1 MTDNRRKI
9 IACVGAMVLVVLI
22 TLFIVDYRKLGLYDS
37 PIELNKGWTLIFKGD
52 TTEIESTDKYA
63 MSGKIVKGDS
73 LILRRTLTADLPN
86 NPVLRFSAFHAFL
99 EVYRSEILLYSKGKE
114 DYYKGNI
121 VGSGV
126 HFVYLGAVAQVFQG
140 RTLDLR
146 FHFSENDALN
156 VLPSF
161 VVLPGNYAY
170 GDYYAR
176 HSISLTVALF
186 LLLFGVLTLFLS
198 LGALFYGLSFF
209 RILMIG
215 LLTLCLGVWTLCY
228 TKLIQ
233 LFSFNYTFNT
243 CLEYITLYI
252 SPLAFALLLIHMR
265 YGQTSKKR
273 LWGLITIAALDVI
286 VVIVTSILNFTNTV
300 HYPKTLWVFH
310 AYAGLSLLYLLIAGI
325 TTKNRFDAATKI
337 LAAGATTFGAFSLLE
352 LARFH
357 FMTHFH
363 LNNTPLAIT
372 ILPIGTLAFVI
383 LLGLSYVVY
392 MYYLLTEKTKKDV
405 LSVIAYRDSLTGL
418 YNRAKCQQIFE
429 ILDKTTTDFAIV
441 SIDMNGLK
449 HVNDRYGHNKGDN
462 LIKAFASAFHD
473 AFAGVGTSIRMG
485 GDEFVAIVRVEH
497 ISDIEKSL
505 DLMKELQKK
514 HSKKLPIPLEAAYG
528 VAYRRELFKG
538 DDLNSE
544 EFVTIKAEKVYQL
557 ADERMYDMK
566 SSMKSKL
573 VRH

>member
-1 MTDNRRKI
+1 MTDNRQKI
-9 IACVGAMVLVVLI
+9 FACVGAVVLVVLI
-22 TLFIVDYRKLGLYDS
+22 TLLVADFRKKGLYDS
-37 PIELNKGWTLIFKGD
+37 ALEFNHGWTLIFHGD
-52 TTEIESTDKYA
+52 TTAIESTDKYA

-73 LILRRTLTADLPN
+73 LILRRTLSADLPN
-86 NPVLRFSAFHAFL
+86 NSVLRFSAYHAFL
-99 EVYRSEILLYSKGKE
+99 EAYRDEVRLYSNGEEKYNKGSL
-114 DYYKGNI
+114 

-126 HFVYLGAVAQVFQG
+126 NFIYMGADAQVFAG
-140 RTLDLR
+140 RTFDLK

-186 LLLFGVLTLFLS
+186 LLLFGILTLFLS
-198 LGALFYGLSFF
+198 LGALFYGVSFF

-215 LLTLCLGVWTLCY
+215 ILSLCLGVWTLCY

-233 LFSFNYTFNT
+233 LFSFDFAFNT
-243 CLEYITLYI
+243 NLEYFTLYI
-252 SPLAFALLLIHMR
+252 SPLAFTLLLIHMR
-265 YGQTSKKR
+265 HGQTSKKR
-273 LWGLITIAALDVI
+273 LWGLIAIASLDVI
-286 VVIVTSILNFTNTV
+286 VVVITSILNFTDSV
-300 HYPKTLWVFH
+300 HYPKTLWAFH

-325 TTKNRFDAATKI
+325 TTKNRFDASTKI

-357 FMTHFH
+357 LMTHFH
-363 LNNTPLAIT
+363 LNNTILSIT

-383 LLGLSYVVY
+383 LLGLSYIVY

-449 HVNDRYGHNKGDN
+449 HVNDRYGHNKGDC
-462 LIKAFASAFHD
+462 LIKAFATAFHE

-485 GDEFVAIVRVEH
+485 GDEFLAIVRMEH
-497 ISDIEKSL
+497 LEEVDATLAK
-505 DLMKELQKK
+505 MAELQKK
-514 HSKKLPIPLEAAYG
+514 HGKGLPIPLEAALG
-528 VAYRRELFKG
+528 TAYRHELLIKE
-538 DDLNSE
+538 NKESE
-544 EFVTIKAEKVYQL
+544 AIHPKAEDVYRL
-557 ADERMYDMK
+557 ADKRMYDMK
-566 SSMKSKL
+566 ASMKSKL
-573 VRH
+573 VRR